1 MIGLR
6 HRREAA
12 SREARHHPK
21 GDFEREASTIM
32 AINSIFSHSG
42 RRVAAVFSAAII
54 AVSTLLPLA
63 AAPAAAQAS
72 AAAQRIADHFSS
84 VQSMHGSFIQFDPN
98 GRQTEG
104 TFYIERPGKVRFD
117 YASTPLRVIA
127 DGSNVAINNRKLNTW
142 DLYPLSKTPLKLLLD
157 RRIDLS
163 AANIQSVKE
172 EPDLTTIVMGDSSV
186 FGTSRITMMFDP
198 NTYELKQWTIRDQQ
212 GKDTSVMIY
221 DVKQGGNIQE
231 SAFQIPY
238 TAISQGQTGN

>member
-1 MIGLR
+1 
-6 HRREAA
+6 
-12 SREARHHPK
+12 
-21 GDFEREASTIM
+21 M
-32 AINSIFSHSG
+32 AINSIFSRST
-42 RRVAAVFSAAII
+42 RRVAAVLSAAIF
-54 AVSTLLPLA
+54 AAATLLPLTA
-63 AAPAAAQAS
+63 TPVAAQAS

-104 TFYIERPGKVRFD
+104 TFFIERPGKVRFD

-163 AANIQSVKE
+163 AANIQSVRE

-198 NTYELKQWTIRDQQ
+198 KTYELKQWTIRDQQ

-221 DVKQGGNIQE
+221 DVKQGGRFE
-231 SAFQIPY
+231 ASSFQIPY

>member
-1 MIGLR
+1 
-6 HRREAA
+6 
-12 SREARHHPK
+12 
-21 GDFEREASTIM
+21 M
-32 AINSIFSHSG
+32 AINSIFSRSG
-42 RRVAAVFSAAII
+42 RRIAAVFSAAII
-54 AVSTLLPLA
+54 AASTLLPLA

-163 AANIQSVKE
+163 AANIQSVRE

-198 NTYELKQWTIRDQQ
+198 STYELKQWTIRDQQ
-212 GKDTSVMIY
+212 GKDTTVMIY
-221 DVKQGGNIQE
+221 DVKQGGTIQA